1 MVEGMAEYYTEKW
14 RPWRFEMSHRGH
26 VIRNTVSKIRDPH
39 NDGFSKTLYLADR
52 FGDSTIT
59 KILNFRNKLGYLDF
73 EHSFK
78 KHTGIT
84 VKQFNEDWRRL
95 MNTFYYG
102 QRSQKETLNEAGL
115 VRKLPVKR
123 VVAFDYFSDTN
134 RIAIVGQLSKG
145 QGDLSLILAT
155 RDTLKEKKTR
165 KKRLKKSKKTGKK
178 PKK

>member
-1 MVEGMAEYYTEKW
+1 
-14 RPWRFEMSHRGH
+14 
-26 VIRNTVSKIRDPH
+26 
-39 NDGFSKTLYLADR
+39 
-52 FGDSTIT
+52 
-59 KILNFRNKLGYLDF
+59 
-73 EHSFK
+73 
-78 KHTGIT
+78 
-84 VKQFNEDWRRL
+84 

-102 QRSQKETLNEAGL
+102 QRSQKETLNEVGL

-165 KKRLKKSKKTGKK
+165 KKEVKKNQKKQARSQKK
-178 PKK
+178 